1 MSQLILLTL
10 SSLLFGHG
18 NSFYLPGV
26 APHEYEFGESVKIKV
41 NKLDSVL
48 TQLPYNYYDLPFCKP
63 TNGVKQDAE
72 NLGEV
77 MLLLLL
83 LLLFLIY
90 VKLTYDDVFF
100 LLKCHFR
107 F

>member
-1 MSQLILLTL
+1 MSQLILVAL
-10 SSLLFGHG
+10 SALVIKYV

-63 TNGVKQDAE
+63 SGGVKQDAE

-77 MLLLLL
+77 
-83 LLLFLIY
+83 
-90 VKLTYDDVFF
+90 
-100 LLKCHFR
+100 
-107 F
+107 